1 MLSHI
6 LLKLYIL
13 QYHCMSSIEEKKR
26 RGDKLPDLR
35 HGIACIF
42 QQKKSMMRIMIMI
55 DQYMYCFYLILT
67 KFFKSYFF

>member
-13 QYHCMSSIEEKKR
+13 QYQLC
-26 RGDKLPDLR
+26 R

-42 QQKKSMMRIMIMI
+42 QLKKKKRMMRIMIMI
-55 DQYMYCFYLILT
+55 DQYMYHFYLILT
-67 KFFKSYFF
+67 KFFKSYIF